1 MILYKYSTFSQT
13 SINRVLIHMY
23 VSILKTWR
31 IKELYNI
38 LVEKLSVEKLKRLFY
53 FKAYLKYYMCF
64 DVSNIHM
71 YTFICENLETKL

>member
-1 MILYKYSTFSQT
+1 MILYKYFTFFQISTNS
-13 SINRVLIHMY
+13 VLIYMY
-23 VSILKTWR
+23 VSILKIWR

-38 LVEKLSVEKLKRLFY
+38 LMEKLSVEKLKKLFY
-53 FKAYLKYYMCF
+53 FEAYPKYCMCF